1 MAASPMAPLP
11 EAAPAWREAVLA
23 QIDRDELVE
32 LTRQLAAFRSFSGE
46 ERALAE
52 WVAAW
57 LAREGFDAALP
68 EAEPGRPNAV
78 GILHGEGAGPSLMF
92 NGHLDIDPVRADY
105 PGDPWA
111 CYVENGRLYGHGIQ
125 NMKAGVAAMLG
136 AAAAV
141 RRAGVPLRGRL
152 IVAGVVGELQG
163 GVGTVA
169 LLDAGL
175 VPDYAIVPEP
185 TWLNIRTVHAGWWQ
199 LLIHV
204 RGQSGWIGS
213 MHLQKTVNAVTQ
225 MARVIAALETV
236 EFRYTPVPELPGLP
250 RLLIGGI
257 IGGLGESYQ
266 RWRPSMVPDRCT
278 IALDVRLVPGQTI
291 EAAVADIERVLDRLR
306 AADPDL
312 DVWVELPPA
321 TYRPPWRANKHG
333 IPALHTPVD
342 APLVQV
348 TRRNHCAVRGGGPAP
363 NGAVLPNSY
372 AGADSGHLA
381 AAGASVINYGPSGPV
396 MVPSWVELD
405 HLEACARVL
414 ALTAVDLCG
423 PQRAG

>member
-1 MAASPMAPLP
+1 MAASPTAPLP

-175 VPDYAIVPEP
+175 VP
-185 TWLNIRTVHAGWWQ
+185 T
-199 LLIHV
+199 
-204 RGQSGWIGS
+204 
-213 MHLQKTVNAVTQ
+213 
-225 MARVIAALETV
+225 
-236 EFRYTPVPELPGLP
+236 TPSCPSPPG
-250 RLLIGGI
+250 
-257 IGGLGESYQ
+257 
-266 RWRPSMVPDRCT
+266 
-278 IALDVRLVPGQTI
+278 
-291 EAAVADIERVLDRLR
+291 
-306 AADPDL
+306 
-312 DVWVELPPA
+312 
-321 TYRPPWRANKHG
+321 
-333 IPALHTPVD
+333 
-342 APLVQV
+342 
-348 TRRNHCAVRGGGPAP
+348 
-363 NGAVLPNSY
+363 
-372 AGADSGHLA
+372 
-381 AAGASVINYGPSGPV
+381 
-396 MVPSWVELD
+396 
-405 HLEACARVL
+405 
-414 ALTAVDLCG
+414 
-423 PQRAG
+423 